1 MSDPEQWR
9 VTYHRDLE
17 KEIRR
22 LPKPYIKRILE
33 TIESLAADPRPPG
46 CKKLE
51 GHQFWLVQVSVYR
64 ILYQIDE
71 EKRVVN
77 TYRVGHRRDIYR
89 NL

>member
-1 MSDPEQWR
+1 MSEPEQWT

-17 KEIRR
+17 REIRR
-22 LPKPYIKRILE
+22 LPRPFIKRILE

-46 CKKLE
+46 CKKIE
-51 GHQFWLVQVSVYR
+51 GHHFWRVQVGVYR

-71 EKRVVN
+71 ENRVIN
-77 TYRVGHRRDIYR
+77 TYRIGHRRDVYR

>member
-51 GHQFWLVQVSVYR
+51 GHQFWLVQVAVYR
-64 ILYQIDE
+64 ILYQIDG
-71 EKRVVN
+71 N
-77 TYRVGHRRDIYR
+77 Y
-89 NL
+89 